1 MQDLKGRV
9 GVVTGGGS
17 GIGRGIALALA
28 REGMNVAVSDIDYAA
43 AGAVAEEVSALGVQS
58 LAVETDVAR
67 PESVAELAD
76 RVYSDL
82 GAAHLLCNNA
92 GVVTFKYAQDMK
104 EADWDWVL
112 NVDLYG
118 VVHGVLEF
126 LPRMLASG
134 DPGHIVNTGS
144 IAGLLP
150 AGTPGII
157 AYTAAKYGV
166 VGLTEAM
173 KLDLADTQIGVS
185 VVCPGGVE
193 TQIVQAGRNRQ
204 SRYGG
209 KVTTEMIENASAPQE
224 ENTPQDE
231 NNAGELMQPG
241 ELALLIIAAV
251 RENELYVVPHSELQP
266 LVEQRFDRLYEA
278 IENFMPIDPRTR

>member
-1 MQDLKGRV
+1 
-9 GVVTGGGS
+9 
-17 GIGRGIALALA
+17 
-28 REGMNVAVSDIDYAA
+28 
-43 AGAVAEEVSALGVQS
+43 
-58 LAVETDVAR
+58 
-67 PESVAELAD
+67 
-76 RVYSDL
+76 
-82 GAAHLLCNNA
+82 
-92 GVVTFKYAQDMK
+92 
-104 EADWDWVL
+104 
-112 NVDLYG
+112 
-118 VVHGVLEF
+118 
-126 LPRMLASG
+126 MLASG